1 MAPFFTKRE
10 QNNQTRCIIQRLD
23 TNKYLSSQTS
33 IRLLSIASTRTT
45 FPVTRS
51 TTWHDSVRSPLYY
64 GFFLCYHSSSLLSN
78 ENVYTVFKP
87 ENEARIVCKTLFPVR
102 TKPAFKDSLLGS
114 RSWRKPLATVGCH
127 LIKSNSK
134 AMSFGL
140 HWSQAIGQ
148 QVWQSRGETYF
159 STRSRLWRQS
169 SLRGM
174 QFSNT

>member
-1 MAPFFTKRE
+1 MAPLFTKRE

-23 TNKYLSSQTS
+23 TNKYLASQTS

-64 GFFLCYHSSSLLSN
+64 GFFLCYYSSSLLSN
-78 ENVYTVFKP
+78 ENVYTLFSSPRTKQESFVKP
-87 ENEARIVCKTLFPVR
+87 FPVR
-102 TKPAFKDSLLGS
+102 TKPAFKESLLGS

-169 SLRGM
+169 SVRGT